1 MRRPL
6 GLGGVAA
13 AAAVVAGLTLGEFRS
28 GQLSL
33 FLTLA
38 VLAVSLDLVWGYC
51 GILSLGQLLPF
62 GIAAYTTARVA
73 AAAPSLSVPGL
84 LLAAAVGA
92 AVAYGVGVAA
102 FRRRPTP
109 VVVGLLTLVL
119 SLTLE
124 QIAQQW
130 RDVTGGFN
138 GLTDIPRIT
147 VLGWEL
153 SDSAQDVLISAA
165 AVGVITGVG
174 LLVTRPVGALLIG
187 VRDNER
193 RTEALGYD
201 TVAVKVWAFT
211 VGGAVAGL
219 AGALYVHRTGF
230 VSPQIF
236 GFSLV
241 TNVVLWTLVGGR
253 GTIIGPVVGSLAINF
268 ASATLADVWL
278 QYWTLATGAIFVA
291 AVALVPEGLVPRVLR
306 LAGRPARR
314 SRRPELVPVGSG
326 DAARGGSVIGGAVGS
341 GGAARGG
348 SGIFAA
354 SGIDK
359 SFRLFRV
366 LDGVTLAM
374 DEPELRCLI
383 GPNGAG
389 KSTLLDILC
398 GQQGCQRGSVVML
411 GRDCRGLRAWEFA
424 RHGVSRK
431 FQSPQI
437 IGSLSVAENIAVA
450 AWATEPSPWTLTRRA
465 WQASVPR
472 VSLQILERTGLAARL
487 DEPAGGLSH
496 GDKQWLEIAMAM
508 AGRCRVLLLDEP
520 TAGMTVSESLAAA
533 ELLRELHR
541 DYRLPILIV
550 EHDMAFIRAVADRVT
565 VLARGSVLA
574 DGTVAE
580 VESDPEVM
588 AVYGAITE
596 HEGASERGA
605 AREHEGAA
613 ERGGATG
620 REGAAERGGVGE

>member
-6 GLGGVAA
+6 SFGGAAAVAVAA
-13 AAAVVAGLTLGEFRS
+13 ASMTMGDFRA

-33 FLTLA
+33 FLSLA
-38 VLAVSLDLVWGYC
+38 VLAVSLDLVWGYA

-62 GIAAYTTARVA
+62 GIAAYSTARLA
-73 AAAPSLSVPGL
+73 AAAPSLTLPGL
-84 LLAAAVGA
+84 LLATLIGA
-92 AVAYGVGVAA
+92 AVAAGVGMAA

-109 VVVGLLTLVL
+109 VVIGLLTLVL

-124 QIAQQW
+124 QVAEQW

-138 GLTDIPRIT
+138 GLTDVPRIT
-147 VLGWEL
+147 AFGSEW
-153 SDSAQDVLISAA
+153 SDSAQDLFISVL
-165 AVGVITGVG
+165 AVAVIAGVG
-174 LLVTRPVGALLIG
+174 LLVRRPIGAVLIG

-193 RTEALGYD
+193 RMEALGYD
-201 TVAVKVWAFT
+201 TVALRVWVFT

-236 GFSLV
+236 GFALA

-291 AVALVPEGLVPRVLR
+291 AVTLVPEGLVPSLLR
-306 LAGRPARR
+306 MAGRPARR
-314 SRRPELVPVGSG
+314 SREPRLLATAP
-326 DAARGGSVIGGAVGS
+326 AAANGTAVFE
-341 GGAARGG
+341 AA
-348 SGIFAA
+348 AV
-354 SGIDK
+354 DK
-359 SFRLFRV
+359 SYGFFKV
-366 LDGVTLAM
+366 LDGVTLTM

-398 GQQGCQRGSVVML
+398 GQQDCQDGSITML
-411 GRDCRGLRAWEFA
+411 DQDCTGLKAWEFA

-437 IGSLSVAENIAVA
+437 IDSLSVAENIAVA
-450 AWATEPSPWTLTRRA
+450 AWGADPSPWRLSVTSWEARVP
-465 WQASVPR
+465 QASLR
-472 VSLQILERTGLAARL
+472 ILERTGLDARL
-487 DEPAGGLSH
+487 DSGAGGLSH

-508 AGRCRVLLLDEP
+508 AGNCRVLLLDEP
-520 TAGMTVSESLAAA
+520 TAGMTASESLAAA
-533 ELLRELHR
+533 ELLREVHT
-541 DYRLPILIV
+541 DYRLPVLIV

-565 VLARGSVLA
+565 VLARGSLIA

-580 VESDPEVM
+580 VESAPEMV
-588 AVYGAITE
+588 AVYG
-596 HEGASERGA
+596 
-605 AREHEGAA
+605 
-613 ERGGATG
+613 
-620 REGAAERGGVGE
+620 GVGD

>member
-6 GLGGVAA
+6 GLGAAA
-13 AAAVVAGLTLGEFRS
+13 AAAVAAASLTLGEFRA

-38 VLAVSLDLVWGYC
+38 VLAVSLDLVWGYS

-73 AAAPSLSVPGL
+73 TAAPSLSLPGL

-92 AVAYGVGVAA
+92 AVAYGVGTAA

-124 QIAQQW
+124 QIAEQW
-130 RDVTGGFN
+130 RDMTGGFN
-138 GLTDIPRIT
+138 GLTDVPRIA
-147 VLGWEL
+147 VFGSEF
-153 SDSAQDVLISAA
+153 SDRAQDLFISVV
-165 AVGVITGVG
+165 AVAVITVVG
-174 LLVTRPVGALLIG
+174 LLVRRPVGAVLIG
-187 VRDNER
+187 IRDNER

-201 TVAVKVWAFT
+201 TVAVKVWVFT
-211 VGGAVAGL
+211 IGGAVAGL

-236 GFSLV
+236 GFALA

-253 GTIIGPVVGSLAINF
+253 GTIIGPVIGSLVINF

-278 QYWTLATGAIFVA
+278 QYWTLATGVIFVA
-291 AVALVPEGLVPRVLR
+291 AVALVPEGLIPSVLR
-306 LAGRPARR
+306 MAGRPARR
-314 SRRPELVPVGSG
+314 SRRPELV
-326 DAARGGSVIGGAVGS
+326 AAVSDEATSSNGHAIFE
-341 GGAARGG
+341 AAGVAKRFG
-348 SGIFAA
+348 F
-354 SGIDK
+354 
-359 SFRLFRV
+359 FRV

-374 DEPELRCLI
+374 EEPELRCLI

-398 GQQGCQRGSVVML
+398 GQQGCQDGSIAIL
-411 GRDCRGLRAWEFA
+411 GRDCKGLRAWEFA

-431 FQSPQI
+431 FQSPQV

-450 AWATEPSPWTLTRRA
+450 AWGVAPSPWRLTRRA
-465 WQASVPR
+465 WEARVPQ
-472 VSLQILERTGLAARL
+472 VSLRILERTGLDDLL
-487 DEPAGGLSH
+487 DSPAGGLSH

-565 VLARGSVLA
+565 VLARGSVVA

-580 VESDPEVM
+580 VENAPEVI
-588 AVYGAITE
+588 AVYG
-596 HEGASERGA
+596 
-605 AREHEGAA
+605 
-613 ERGGATG
+613 
-620 REGAAERGGVGE
+620 GVAQ

>member
-1 MRRPL
+1 MSRPL
-6 GLGGVAA
+6 CGGAAA
-13 AAAVVAGLTLGEFRS
+13 AAAVAVVSLTLGEFRA

-73 AAAPSLSVPGL
+73 AAAPSFSLLGL
-84 LLAAAVGA
+84 GLAAAVGA
-92 AVAYGVGVAA
+92 AVAYGVAVAA

-109 VVVGLLTLVL
+109 VVVGLLTLML

-124 QIAQQW
+124 QIAEQW

-138 GLTDIPRIT
+138 GLTDVPRLA
-147 VLGWEL
+147 VFGSEL
-153 SDSAQDVLISAA
+153 SDRAQDVLISVA
-165 AVGVITGVG
+165 AVAVITAVG
-174 LLVTRPVGALLIG
+174 LLVRRPVGAVLIA

-193 RTEALGYD
+193 RTQALGYD
-201 TVAVKVWAFT
+201 TVAVKVWVFA
-211 VGGAVAGL
+211 VAGAVAGL
-219 AGALYVHRTGF
+219 GGALYVHRTGF

-236 GFSLV
+236 GFALA

-291 AVALVPEGLVPRVLR
+291 AVAFVPAGLVPTLLR
-306 LAGRPARR
+306 TAGRPARR
-314 SRRPELVPVGSG
+314 SQRPRLLSFEPG
-326 DAARGGSVIGGAVGS
+326 DGS
-341 GGAARGG
+341 GGESSDAGGDGARDRT
-348 SGIFAA
+348 GIFEATA
-354 SGIDK
+354 IGK
-359 SFRLFRV
+359 SFGPFRA
-366 LDGVTLAM
+366 LDGVTLRM
-374 DEPELRCLI
+374 DKPELRCLI

-398 GQQGCQRGSVVML
+398 GQQDCQDGSIAML
-411 GRDCRGLRAWEFA
+411 GRECTGLRAWEFA

-450 AWATEPSPWTLTRRA
+450 AWSTDPSPWRLIGKA
-465 WQASVPR
+465 WEARVPP
-472 VSLQILERTGLAARL
+472 VSLQILERTGLHQHL
-487 DEPAGGLSH
+487 DAPAGGLSH

-533 ELLRELHR
+533 ELLREVHTH
-541 DYRLPILIV
+541 YRLPVLIV

-565 VLARGSVLA
+565 VLARGSLLA

-580 VESDPEVM
+580 VEGTPEVL
-588 AVYGAITE
+588 AVYGGIE
-596 HEGASERGA
+596 DN
-605 AREHEGAA
+605 
-613 ERGGATG
+613 GGI
-620 REGAAERGGVGE
+620 EQDGGLKDYGGTDDADGMEA

>member
-1 MRRPL
+1 M
-6 GLGGVAA
+6 
-13 AAAVVAGLTLGEFRS
+13 AAVATASLTLGEFRA

-38 VLAVSLDLVWGYC
+38 LLAVSLDLVWGYC

-73 AAAPSLSVPGL
+73 AATPSLSLPGL

-92 AVAYGVGVAA
+92 AVAYGVGVAV

-124 QIAQQW
+124 QVAEQW

-138 GLTDIPRIT
+138 GLTDVPRLT
-147 VLGWEL
+147 VLGSEL
-153 SDSAQDVLISAA
+153 SDRAQDLVVSVVAVAVIS
-165 AVGVITGVG
+165 GVG
-174 LLVTRPVGALLIG
+174 LLVRRPVGAVLIG

-201 TVAVKVWAFT
+201 TVAVKVWVFT
-211 VGGAVAGL
+211 LGGALAGL

-236 GFSLV
+236 GFALA

-253 GTIIGPVVGSLAINF
+253 GTVVGPVLGTLAINF

-291 AVALVPEGLVPRVLR
+291 AVALVPEGLVPAVLR
-306 LAGRPARR
+306 MAGRPARR
-314 SRRPELVPVGSG
+314 SQRPRLVE
-326 DAARGGSVIGGAVGS
+326 
-341 GGAARGG
+341 
-348 SGIFAA
+348 AA
-354 SGIDK
+354 SGEAPGGRAAVIDASGIAK
-359 SFRLFRV
+359 SFGFFRV
-366 LDGVTLAM
+366 LDGVDLSM

-389 KSTLLDILC
+389 KSTLLDVLC
-398 GQQGCQRGSVVML
+398 GQQGCQDGSVALL

-431 FQSPQI
+431 FQSPQV
-437 IGSLSVAENIAVA
+437 IGSLSVAENVAVA
-450 AWATEPSPWTLTRRA
+450 AWGVSPSPWRLA
-465 WQASVPR
+465 VQGWEASVPAA
-472 VSLQILERTGLAARL
+472 SLRILARTDLDQRL
-487 DEPAGGLSH
+487 DSPAGSLSH
-496 GDKQWLEIAMAM
+496 GDKQWLEIAMAL

-520 TAGMTVSESLAAA
+520 TAGMTVPESLAAA

-565 VLARGSVLA
+565 VLARGCVIA

-580 VESDPEVM
+580 VETSPEVA
-588 AVYGAITE
+588 AVYG
-596 HEGASERGA
+596 GV
-605 AREHEGAA
+605 A
-613 ERGGATG
+613 E
-620 REGAAERGGVGE
+620 